1 MHRPHRVLQEG
12 WAGRAL
18 CIPTTPPLG
27 SFTPFPFPAP
37 LPGLYFPRSAFGAD
51 GSSLLSLPSSRSTK
65 GNWPGRDGRHA
76 PAGTNTEKRR
86 GLRVASV
93 KVAQSCPT
101 LCDPV
106 DSTIHGILQ
115 ARILEWGAFP
125 FPSNGSSQLRDRTQ
139 VSPIAG
145 GILYQLSHQESP
157 RILEWVAYP
166 FSRGSSLPRN
176 QTGVSCIADIFFT
189 SQRPGSL

>member
-1 MHRPHRVLQEG
+1 MRH
-12 WAGRAL
+12 L
-18 CIPTTPPLG
+18 CSELTPIE
-27 SFTPFPFPAP
+27 SDTPFLQAATCTGPIGSSRKGGLDGLYVSPPRLHWEVSHLFPSQR
-37 LPGLYFPRSAFGAD
+37 LSRDFYFPRSAFGAD

-76 PAGTNTEKRR
+76 PAGTNTAKRR

-115 ARILEWGAFP
+115 ARILE
-125 FPSNGSSQLRDRTQ
+125 
-139 VSPIAG
+139 
-145 GILYQLSHQESP
+145 
-157 RILEWVAYP
+157 
-166 FSRGSSLPRN
+166 
-176 QTGVSCIADIFFT
+176 
-189 SQRPGSL
+189 